1 MRENSRFAGRWARLG
16 TGLGLAALLAGSVI
30 LSAAPAAASGIGVSI
45 GYADSLHAGPEN
57 FPTPWAG
64 SPNTIYE
71 GCLPVTACQ
80 FDAGAVRIVNNTGA
94 PVTVNSVAVTVASCT
109 FTGWAPAV
117 VPNGSQL
124 IITQTAPVP
133 TEACAGPGQLDSS
146 DQGTLAN
153 CVANTVHPTVDITID
168 GTTTSYTDTGQVL
181 NTGGLDRAICIG
193 NESTQWTPIGQAP
206 CRGALLSL
214 APASQTHAVGTTATV
229 RATFTN
235 SCGQPLQNVSVTFT
249 VQSGPNAGLT
259 GTATTDANGAAT
271 FSYSSVLTGK
281 DTLIADVTNMAGS
294 IPSNTVTVTWVA
306 AFAPGGGAFVISD
319 LKDVSGGSVYFWGAQ
334 WWKNDHL
341 STGLAPAS
349 FKGFENG
356 NALPSC
362 GQTWTTRPGNS
373 SRPPQTVPA
382 LMAVIV
388 SNHITKRGPVISGNI
403 VHIVLVRTNPGYGP
417 NPGHPGTGT
426 IIGQIC

>member
-1 MRENSRFAGRWARLG
+1 VREDRRFARGWARLG
-16 TGLGLAALLAGSVI
+16 TFLGLATLLAGSMIV
-30 LSAAPAAASGIGVSI
+30 LAAPAAASGIGVSV
-45 GYADSLHAGPEN
+45 GYADSLRAGPEN
-57 FPTPWAG
+57 FPTPWVG

-71 GCLPVTACQ
+71 GCAPVTACG
-80 FDAGAVRIVNNTGA
+80 FDSGAVRIVNNTGA
-94 PVTVNSVAVTVASCT
+94 QVTVNSVAVTVASCT

-117 VPNGSQL
+117 LPSGTQL
-124 IITQTAPVP
+124 IITQTAPAA
-133 TEACAGPGQLDSS
+133 TEECAAPAQFDTS

-153 CVANTVHPTVDITID
+153 CVANTIKPTVAITIN
-168 GTTTSYTDTGQVL
+168 GSTTSYTDSGQVL
-181 NTGGLDRAICIG
+181 NTSGFDRGLCIG

-214 APASQTHAVGTTATV
+214 APANQTRAIGTTAMV
-229 RATFTN
+229 QATFTN
-235 SCGQPLQNVSVTFT
+235 GCGQPLQNVSVSFT

-259 GTATTDANGAAT
+259 GSGTTDANGTAT
-271 FSYSSVLTGK
+271 FSYGSATTGK
-281 DTLIADVTNMAGS
+281 DTLIASVTNLAGS

-319 LKDVSGGSVYFWGAQ
+319 LRDVSGGAVYWWGAQ

-356 NALPSC
+356 IASPWC

-373 SRPPQTVPA
+373 SRPPKTVPA
-382 LMAVIV
+382 VMAVIV
-388 SNHITKRGPVISGNI
+388 SSHITKRGSVISGNI
-403 VHIVLVRTNPGYGP
+403 VHIVLVRTKAGYGP

-426 IIGQIC
+426 IIGQVC